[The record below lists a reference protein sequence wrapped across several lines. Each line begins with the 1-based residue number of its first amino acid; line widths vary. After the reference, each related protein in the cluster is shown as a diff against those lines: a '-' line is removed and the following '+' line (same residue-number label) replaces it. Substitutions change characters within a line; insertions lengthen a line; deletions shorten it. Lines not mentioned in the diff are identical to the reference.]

1 MPRLG
6 TYVMNI
12 RPRRWTQALLL
23 ASGIV
28 ALSGYTISPRKK
40 VHEWMTSAAYLCY
53 QQAVE
58 SARKPLD
65 CRWPHRN
72 DVLPEK
78 IAWFGGATQPED
90 WRSYPNPLAL
100 LKRVKFR
107 FKFSP
112 AWMDGSHLPLEI
124 VLFRSWCVRT

>member
-12 RPRRWTQALLL
+12 RPKRWPQALLL

-28 ALSGYTISPRKK
+28 ALSGYTNSPRKK
-40 VHEWMTSAAYLCY
+40 VHEWMTSATYLCY

-72 DVLPEK
+72 DVLPEN
-78 IAWFGGATQPED
+78 IAWFGGATRPED
-90 WRSYPNPLAL
+90 WRSYPAHWLY
-100 LKRVKFR
+100 
-107 FKFSP
+107 
-112 AWMDGSHLPLEI
+112 
-124 VLFRSWCVRT
+124 